1 MNSYNK
7 ILIIKPSSLG
17 DVVHSLPFLYSL
29 KQTFPKAS
37 VHWVIA
43 RGLESLLAGHP
54 LVDSLFIINKD
65 LWKKISRIHKTLAEL
80 ISLFTSLRSEKY
92 DLVVDLQGLFRS
104 GIIAAST
111 RSPVILGFDEAREGS
126 RFFYTHRINGGYDV
140 HAVDRYMKIAK
151 YLGCNIDTIEFPLV
165 SADNYSLLQKHALEP
180 FEYAVFIPGARWE
193 TKRWPAERFGQ
204 VARALNYPVVV
215 IGSRSDLNLA
225 ETIHHVSPDNVISL
239 VGETTLPELVF
250 VLSKARFVLTND
262 TGPMHIAAAVKRPVV
277 ALFGPTE
284 AKKTGPYGE
293 GHIIVTSNSACSPC
307 FRKTCN
313 NIECMTDIVPD
324 QVINLVKSNYDIY

>member
-17 DVVHSLPFLYSL
+17 DVIHSLPFLYAL

-65 LWKKISRIHKTLAEL
+65 LWKKISRIHKTFAEL
-80 ISLFTSLRSEKY
+80 INLLTSLRAEKY

-126 RFFYTHRINGGYDV
+126 RFFYTHRINGGYDI

-151 YLGCNIDTIEFPLV
+151 FLGCNTDTIEFPLV
-165 SADNYSLLQKHALEP
+165 SSENYSLLKKHSLEP
-180 FEYAVFIPGARWE
+180 FKYAVFIPGARWD

-225 ETIHHVSPDNVISL
+225 ETIYHVSPDNVISL

-284 AKKTGPYGE
+284 ARKTGPYGE
-293 GHIIVTSNSACSPC
+293 GHIIVTSNSPCSPC
-307 FRKTCN
+307 FRKTCAHT
-313 NIECMTDIVPD
+313 ECMTDITPD
-324 QVINLVKSNYDIY
+324 QVINLVKSNDDVY